1 MSWGTCYSGSNN
13 IHYDFPAIMNDGR
26 NYANWLP
33 GAAINEQIRKDAGI
47 STNWQYRRYLTEKA
61 DTIIRNNQ
69 VAACDECCAL
79 PRETYGNNTNEVPQ
93 GQTQPVLNR
102 QMYVQPQ
109 VPYLYKSCADNTRP
123 RYGYEG
129 SDLKDMY
136 TSKIQ
141 LQSRMITP
149 VITQDQLLKHG
160 FAHPN

>member
-13 IHYDFPAIMNDGR
+13 IHYDFPPIMTDGR

-33 GAAINEQIRKDAGI
+33 GAAINEKIRKDAGI
-47 STNWQYRRYLTEKA
+47 NTNWEYRRYLTQNA

-69 VAACDECCAL
+69 IAACDECCAL
-79 PRETYGNNTNEVPQ
+79 PRETYNTNNQVPQ
-93 GQTQPVLNR
+93 GQEQKTVDR

-109 VPYLYKSCADNTRP
+109 SPYLYKSCADNTQP
-123 RYGYEG
+123 KYGYAG

-136 TSKIQ
+136 ISQLQ

-149 VITQDQLLKHG
+149 VITQDQLLKQG
-160 FAHPN
+160 YAHPN